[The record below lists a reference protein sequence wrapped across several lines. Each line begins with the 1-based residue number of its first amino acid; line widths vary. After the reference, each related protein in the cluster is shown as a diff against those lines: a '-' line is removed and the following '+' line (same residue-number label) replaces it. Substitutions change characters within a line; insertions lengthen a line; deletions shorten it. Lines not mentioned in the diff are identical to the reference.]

1 MNIEECLAPQEILD
15 NLVKDRFEEGV
26 LTKVLI
32 EQELHNAL
40 VDADE
45 TRLNRAREVIASAEK
60 QGLIEADQE
69 IVIAR

>member
-26 LTKVLI
+26 LTKVLL